1 MPATSLIR
9 SLVLLFAGALALLP
23 AGAHSRPLAWT
34 TPPGITLV
42 EVSQEQISSQPRV
55 LWLRPG
61 DAEGRTLLVSDAD
74 EKGRSK
80 CVDDCATEFPPLLAP
95 EAADA
100 LGDWT
105 LVRRLDG
112 QRQWAYHGKPLYTW
126 SKEIIA
132 GEVATNVAL
141 AEIAN
146 AKIAERPKEGGGLTP
161 PAGWVVVR
169 FAPAEELPRPE
180 EIGVRLVAAAQ
191 AVVLTDFEGHTLYM
205 GENTASGRAPE
216 CGASGCDPRWLPL
229 AAPGLASGIGDFS
242 VFIGADGSRQWAYLG
257 RPLFRYSGDL
267 LPGDARG
274 TGVDPDRLIAAL
286 TTNFMPAN
294 VSTGRIE
301 GYGELL
307 THSGMTLYGG
317 YPYEY
322 RWGGRNL
329 RDTFTNLYAKGKR
342 IGPDACAPDDARC
355 HAQWRPFLAP
365 ADAVSS
371 GFWEPIR
378 RRDGALQWAY
388 KGTALYT
395 CSCDARPGDY
405 RGQSTYD
412 YFDPASGEQRAEHAK
427 FIGFTFGGGGIYWS
441 IVKP

>member
-1 MPATSLIR
+1 MPATSLTR
-9 SLVLLFAGALALLP
+9 SLILLVAGALASLP
-23 AGAHSRPLAWT
+23 PGAHSTPLAWT

-42 EVSQEQISSQPRV
+42 EVAQEQTSSQPRI

-61 DAEGRTLLVSDAD
+61 DAEGRTLFVSDAD
-74 EKGRSK
+74 GKGRSK
-80 CVDDCATEFPPLLAP
+80 CVGDCATEFPPLLAADSA
-95 EAADA
+95 EAQ
-100 LGDWT
+100 GDWT
-105 LVRRLDG
+105 LARRPDG
-112 QRQWAYHGKPLYTW
+112 QRQWTYHGKPLYTW
-126 SKEIIA
+126 TREGIA

-146 AKIAERPKEGGGLTP
+146 SKIAERPKEGGGLLP
-161 PAGWVVVR
+161 PPGWAVAR
-169 FAPAEELPRPE
+169 FAPAEALRRPE
-180 EIGVRLVAAAQ
+180 EIGVRMVAAAQ
-191 AVVLTDFEGHTLYM
+191 AVALTDFEGHTLYM
-205 GENTASGRAPE
+205 ADGTGSDSTTECRSG
-216 CGASGCDPRWLPL
+216 SCDTRWIPLP
-229 AAPGLASGIGDFS
+229 APGLASGVGDFS
-242 VFIGADGSRQWAYLG
+242 VLVGADGSRQWAYQN

-274 TGVDPDRLIAAL
+274 GGIDPDRVIAAL
-286 TTNFMPAN
+286 THNFMPAD
-294 VSTGRIE
+294 VSTSSME
-301 GYGELL
+301 GYGEIL
-307 THSGMTLYGG
+307 THRGMTLYGG

-355 HAQWRPFLAP
+355 HAKWRPFLAP
-365 ADAVSS
+365 ADAISS

-378 RRDGALQWAY
+378 RKDGALQWAY

-412 YFDPASGEQRAEHAK
+412 YLDPASGEQRAEHAE
-427 FIGFTFGGGGIYWS
+427 FIGLTFGGAGVYWS